1 MPRPVKC
8 RRVGF
13 EPGVTYYK
21 PRGIPLRELD
31 EVELGVDELEA
42 LRLADTLGLSQEAG
56 AARMKVSR
64 ATFGRILESAHR
76 AVAEAL
82 VQGKAIRI
90 QGGVVVMETR
100 KFVCSEC
107 GHEWSAAYGTG
118 RPGACPECK
127 SVNLHRAPG
136 DRGCA
141 QGGGGRGHCRR
152 RGAGRGSSVERR
164 VS

>member
-42 LRLADTLGLSQEAG
+42 LRLADTLGLSQEEG
-56 AARMKVSR
+56 AARMRVSR

-90 QGGVVVMETR
+90 EGGVVEMETR
-100 KFVCSEC
+100 TFACSAC
-107 GHEWSAAYGTG
+107 GREWQAPFGTG
-118 RPGACPECK
+118 RPAACPECG
-127 SVNLHRAPG
+127 SDDFHRVGGRSGIGGGPG
-136 DRGCA
+136 R
-141 QGGGGRGHCRR
+141 GGGRCRR
-152 RGAGRGSSVERR
+152 GQGPRR
-164 VS
+164 AE